1 MNKADYMNS
10 LKQALQGLPA
20 IVIEETMWDYEAK
33 FVNAMMEGRTEEQV
47 VASLPSP
54 QLVAAQKRSKQR
66 LDAFKQQASPSN
78 LAALFVSLIGVM
90 VFNFFMII
98 PAMVYASMLFT
109 AFVAS
114 MVFYVAGIVITA
126 GSLSGVEHFKV
137 NMPSHRY
144 EVMVDDG
151 DDVRIHSRSNDG
163 FKVDISS
170 SGIMVE
176 EQDKVQGKVQ
186 GKVQEKAQGKNLEKP
201 PASAVSA
208 SASATTAGNPVAVAV
223 LGGSEVASAS
233 VSTVAPGRVEVNV
246 ENKLRRYNAVQGIGI
261 LLGGIALFLLS
272 LLMTR
277 YTFVGF
283 KNYLQWNISLLRI
296 PANA

>member
-10 LKQALQGLPA
+10 LKQALEGLPA
-20 IVIEETMWDYEAK
+20 AMVEETMWDYEAK

-47 VASLPSP
+47 AASLPSP

-170 SGIMVE
+170 SGIVVE
-176 EQDKVQGKVQ
+176 GQEKI
-186 GKVQEKAQGKNLEKP
+186 QEKAQGKNLEKTS
-201 PASAVSA
+201 ASAASA
-208 SASATTAGNPVAVAV
+208 STSASATTAGNPVAIAV
-223 LGGSEVASAS
+223 LGGAEVASAS

-246 ENKLRRYNAVQGIGI
+246 ENKLRHYNAIQGIGI
-261 LLGGIALFLLS
+261 LLGGIVLFLLS

>member
-10 LKQALQGLPA
+10 LKQALEGLPA

-47 VASLPSP
+47 AASLPSP

-144 EVMVDDG
+144 EVMMDDG

-170 SGIMVE
+170 SGIVVE
-176 EQDKVQGKVQ
+176 GQEKI
-186 GKVQEKAQGKNLEKP
+186 QEKAQGKNLEKTP
-201 PASAVSA
+201 VSAASASA
-208 SASATTAGNPVAVAV
+208 SASATTAGNPVAIAV
-223 LGGSEVASAS
+223 LGGAEVASAS

-246 ENKLRRYNAVQGIGI
+246 ENKLRHYNAIQGIGI
-261 LLGGIALFLLS
+261 LLGGIVLSLLS

>member
-10 LKQALQGLPA
+10 LKQALEGLPA

-33 FVNAMMEGRTEEQV
+33 FVNAMMGGRTEEQV
-47 VASLPSP
+47 AASLPSP

-170 SGIMVE
+170 SGIVVE
-176 EQDKVQGKVQ
+176 GQEKI
-186 GKVQEKAQGKNLEKP
+186 QEKAQEKVQGKNLEKT
-201 PASAVSA
+201 PASATSA
-208 SASATTAGNPVAVAV
+208 SASATTAGKPVAIAV
-223 LGGSEVASAS
+223 LGGAEVASAS

-246 ENKLRRYNAVQGIGI
+246 ENKLRHYNAIQGIGI
-261 LLGGIALFLLS
+261 LLSGIVLLLLS